1 MSFFQGTLQEG
12 IATAV
17 QQAKSV
23 VCFVTDN
30 EAESMLW
37 EGDFLVDD
45 AVAPLLQSDAVVL
58 RLAAG
63 SQEEGFLTQLYP
75 IPKKPTLVII
85 KNSEL
90 KEYVAAGVSKDDFV
104 RRVRNVLQPA
114 PTSPES
120 GQLQLASPPVAAS
133 AVPQTQ
139 PSPVVESTTSSSS
152 GAATPPSS
160 NESRIQSLLA
170 ERAVRLAAQKKK
182 DEEEAKKRRLEKTE
196 AQAKAPPTAQSTH
209 ADQLKKKQR
218 EAREER
224 QRILRAIEDD
234 KTARRARQ
242 AEIQAARR
250 SSTDTTSTEKPTEA
264 APFAPASPLYSTS
277 GHLSEHCA
285 LQVRLP
291 DGSTIRSRFS
301 ARDAL
306 RDVRQWVDENRTDG
320 SKAPYLFKILLT
332 PLPSKT
338 VDVTEEEKPLQEL
351 GLTPSATLILLPV
364 RKFKKAYSA
373 GTGSSGGENVFS
385 RFLAY
390 ILAIISRV
398 FGLISTF
405 FTTLFSTAG
414 PPTPADAGG
423 PAAAAAGRR
432 SQERGEATGRD
443 SSRITA
449 LRNRDERRNDQQFYN
464 GNSTNFEPRRD
475 DEDE

>member
-1 MSFFQGTLQEG
+1 MSFFRGTLQEG

-23 VCFVTDN
+23 VCFVTDS
-30 EAESMLW
+30 EAESTLW
-37 EGDFLVDD
+37 ENEFLVDD
-45 AVAPLLQSDAVVL
+45 AVAPLLHSDAVVL
-58 RLAAG
+58 RLEAG
-63 SQEEGFLTQLYP
+63 SQEEGFLAQLYP

-85 KNSEL
+85 KNGEL
-90 KEYVAAGVSKDDFV
+90 KEYVAAGVSKHDFV
-104 RRVRNVLQPA
+104 RRIRNILQPT
-114 PTSPES
+114 PTALEAVQPET
-120 GQLQLASPPVAAS
+120 ASAPVAAS
-133 AVPQTQ
+133 TAPQVQ
-139 PSPVVESTTSSSS
+139 SPPVVESTASSSS

-160 NESRIQSLLA
+160 NESRIQSLLS
-170 ERAVRLAAQKKK
+170 ERAARLAAQKKK
-182 DEEEAKKRRLEKTE
+182 DEEEAKKRRLEK
-196 AQAKAPPTAQSTH
+196 AQAQANAPPTTQSTH

-224 QRILRAIEDD
+224 QRILKAIEDD
-234 KTARRARQ
+234 KAARRARQ
-242 AEIQAARR
+242 AEIKAARR
-250 SSTDTTSTEKPTEA
+250 ASTDTASTEKPAGT

-301 ARDAL
+301 ARDTL
-306 RDVRQWVDENRTDG
+306 KDVRQWVDENRTDG
-320 SKAPYLFKILLT
+320 SKNPYLFKILLT

-338 VDVTEEEKPLQEL
+338 VDVTEEEKPLQAL

-364 RKFKKAYSA
+364 RKFKKAYVA
-373 GTGSSGGENVFS
+373 GTGSSGGENIFS
-385 RFLAY
+385 RLLAY
-390 ILAIISRV
+390 ILAVISGIYG
-398 FGLISTF
+398 FIATF
-405 FTTLFSTAG
+405 FSTLFSTAG
-414 PPTPADAGG
+414 PPTPVDAGG
-423 PAAAAAGRR
+423 SAAAAAGRR

-475 DEDE
+475 DDDE